1 MTIYE
6 KSVKYF
12 GVKAQFDKANE
23 ELLELGLAIHHF
35 QDAKIDLKGIATE
48 IADVEI
54 MCAQLRVIIGEE
66 IVNAEKAIKLSRLRE
81 LMAGNTFKVNGVE
94 DKK

>member
-1 MTIYE
+1 MNIYE
-6 KSVKYF
+6 KSVKHF
-12 GVKAQFDKANE
+12 TVKDVFDKANE

-35 QDAKIDLKGIATE
+35 QDSKTDLKGIATK

-66 IVNAEKAIKLSRLRE
+66 IVNAEKAIKLSRLRG
-81 LMAGNTFKVNGVE
+81 LVAGNMFKGG
-94 DKK
+94 DKA